1 MCETFRRML
10 TFLKILSSLAFET
23 KNLLEKKKLS
33 HSDREKEV
41 NSYLSLK
48 TWMQWTVLFI
58 VAFHLDF
65 CGEFSFY
72 ANTHEWI

>member
-1 MCETFRRML
+1 MCQTFRRML

-41 NSYLSLK
+41 KAYLSLK

-65 CGEFSFY
+65 HGEFSFY
-72 ANTHEWI
+72 ANTHEWT